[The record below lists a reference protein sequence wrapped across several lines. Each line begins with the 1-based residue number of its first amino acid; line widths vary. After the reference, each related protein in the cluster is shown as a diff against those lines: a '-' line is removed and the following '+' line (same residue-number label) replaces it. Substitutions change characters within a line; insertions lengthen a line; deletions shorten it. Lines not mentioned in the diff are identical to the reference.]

1 MLLYTAADCC
11 LFFAHHSNDDASSSI
26 NLRHKRSS
34 GSSYDEEPTG
44 GLTNSDRWFALL
56 LRSSLQVLVGAA
68 FALAHKRSPVGPV
81 RKMVPLVFLVR
92 FSYVWYTC

>member
-11 LFFAHHSNDDASSSI
+11 LFFAHHSNDDASISI

-34 GSSYDEEPTG
+34 SSYEEDPMG

-92 FSYVWYTC
+92 FLYFWYTC